1 MVIAANTIAAMT
13 AFLKTLRPGMAIGL
27 LLMVGCGPRVP
38 EIPAYRSSGGI
49 SEQGVAAWSE
59 AKSSDQTIETVTGID
74 TAGEDPTLDAWVA
87 RARMLRTQA
96 EDQRL
101 EDAMAV
107 MARIQS
113 TVGGPRAGDLAL
125 LADLR
130 RSGLSPALDA
140 EAVELIDEGIEVW
153 SSAAL
158 KALEQGNDAAAV
170 AAFST
175 VSMAAADGRHPRLEL
190 ESLNQA
196 SRLMDRLGIPRANP
210 LPPRVLAYTLDRL
223 VFEHVDQPEWKT
235 LVDAGFRAVNNA
247 CLDEA
252 GRKMVKGIRSEFD
265 QRAISMEFSIMV
277 PFWVKYALPMVGQ
290 RLQEASEPPL
300 SIFGPNTDGVRVFL
314 EGMIEETDIRT
325 RAYYGKDAKSLERFL
340 NDTYIG
346 VGSEV
351 QSVPEGILLSPLAG
365 GPARRAGVRE
375 GDLLIEVDRIPVRDM
390 PISSAIDKILGRIG
404 TVVELT
410 IQRRGLDDSTES
422 LVIPVIRGKVER
434 ETLNGWRQVG
444 HDRMGRP
451 LWDWIIDPES
461 GIAYIGIREFVE
473 DTDRRFRA
481 AILEA
486 NRELQAVG
494 GPGRQ
499 VEGLIIDLRRNG
511 GGRRDTTERLLDLF
525 LSDGAVFKT
534 EGSRSNSN
542 DRTMATQHSTR
553 LNGMPVVVIVD
564 EDSAS
569 ASEVLAGTLQGRAGA
584 IVLGERTHGKGSV
597 QQVLSTPDGYL
608 VVTESWFLVPDA
620 ENGARTIDR
629 FRDDE
634 EWGIKP
640 DVRSA
645 ATSEETTLFLE
656 ERGGWRSGLGQD
668 DFDLNDLPTIE
679 STNDRPLLDATILLR
694 RRLMPAEA
702 DPDQDQ

>member
-1 MVIAANTIAAMT
+1 MT

-27 LLMVGCGPRVP
+27 LLMAGCGPRVP
-38 EIPAYRSSGGI
+38 EIPAYRSSGGV
-49 SEQGVAAWSE
+49 SEQGLTTWSE
-59 AKSSDQTIETVTGID
+59 AKSSDQTVETITGID
-74 TAGEDPTLDAWVA
+74 TAGGDPTLDAWVA
-87 RARMLRTQA
+87 RARLLRTRA
-96 EDQRL
+96 EDERR

-107 MARIQS
+107 MARIRS
-113 TVGGPRAGDLAL
+113 TTGGPRAGDLAL

-140 EAVELIDEGIEVW
+140 EAVELIDEGIEIW
-153 SSAAL
+153 STAAL
-158 KALEQGNDAAAV
+158 EALEQGNEAAAV

-190 ESLNQA
+190 ESRNQA
-196 SRLMDRLGIPRANP
+196 SRLMDRLGIPRENP

-223 VFEHVDQPEWKT
+223 VLEHVDQPAWKT
-235 LVDAGFRAVNNA
+235 LFDAGFRAVNKA

-252 GRKMVKGIRSEFD
+252 GRTMVKEIRSEFD
-265 QRAISMEFSIMV
+265 QRAVSEMEFSRLTPV
-277 PFWVKYALPMVGQ
+277 WVKLAMPMVGQ
-290 RLQEASEPPL
+290 RLQAASEPPL
-300 SIFGPNTDGVRVFL
+300 SIFGPDTDGVRVFL

-325 RAYYGKDAKSLERFL
+325 RAYYGNDAKSLERFL

-351 QSVPEGILLSPLAG
+351 QSVPEGFLLSPLAG

-375 GDLLIEVDRIPVRDM
+375 GDLLIEVDGIPVRDM
-390 PISSAIDKILGRIG
+390 SISSAIDRILGRIG

-410 IQRRGLDDSTES
+410 VQRRGPDDSTES

-481 AILEA
+481 AIVEA

-494 GPGRQ
+494 GPDRQ

-511 GGRRDTTERLLDLF
+511 GGRRDATERLLDLF

-534 EGSRSNSN
+534 EGSRSNSD
-542 DRTMATQHSTR
+542 DRTMASRYSTR
-553 LNGMPVVVIVD
+553 LSGMPVVVIVD

-620 ENGARTIDR
+620 ENRARTIDR
-629 FRDDE
+629 FRDAE

-694 RRLMPAEA
+694 RRLMPTEA
-702 DPDQDQ
+702 DPNQDQ